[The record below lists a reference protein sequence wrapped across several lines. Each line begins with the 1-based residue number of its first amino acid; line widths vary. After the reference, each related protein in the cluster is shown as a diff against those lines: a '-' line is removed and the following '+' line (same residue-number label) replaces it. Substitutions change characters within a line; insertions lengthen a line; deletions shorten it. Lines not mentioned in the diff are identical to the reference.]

1 MAKARSDDGEPVV
14 IKKYANRRLYN
25 TATSSYVTLDD
36 LCDMVKN
43 GVEFVVYDARSND
56 DITRSVLTQIIFEQE
71 AKGHNLLPIGF
82 LRQLIGYY
90 DDGLHAVLPQY
101 LEVTMETFA
110 RNREQTREQM
120 ESAFGG
126 LFPAQ
131 HLQEL
136 GQQNMTMFRDALAM
150 FTPFA
155 QSAQSAQ
162 SAKSANGGGEA
173 AAPRSPEV
181 AKGPAEGMDDL
192 KRQMT
197 RMQEQLDALSGRA
210 K

>member
-71 AKGHNLLPIGF
+71 AKGHNLLPINF

-110 RNREQTREQM
+110 RNQEQM
-120 ESAFGG
+120 RKQMEGAFGG
-126 LFPAQ
+126 LFPAR

-155 QSAQSAQ
+155 EPS
-162 SAKSANGGGEA
+162 NGGGEA
-173 AAPRSPEV
+173 TDPGQAASPE
-181 AKGPAEGMDDL
+181 MDDL
-192 KRQMT
+192 KRQMA